1 MRQDIFQ
8 QEVLAKCE
16 ALIKSTIWPTQD
28 KIRPRAWLNNF
39 EESDRGVASYLL
51 DKFVFFS
58 NHYTDRLL
66 YKAYNDLISH
76 FEGYAEAD
84 LLSVFQNIKVTPLEG
99 ELPNPSDS
107 GNLLCRKMRQSF
119 NFAEANIVTPAQA
132 VAFANDGEFILFVD
146 DFIGSGDQ
154 FLETWRRNYLTEYPK
169 SFCHIALDNGPTF
182 VVLALVCTESALAR
196 INSELDHVTVFSC
209 HIVDERSSIF
219 NLQDC
224 KYTFREIDA
233 FLEKYCDRLTPQEEY
248 IRNNREFLKYGYHR
262 LGLLL
267 GFEHSVPD
275 ATLPVF
281 WSAGTGDWSP
291 LYERT

>member
-1 MRQDIFQ
+1 MRQDIYQ

-39 EESDRGVASYLL
+39 EESDKGIASFLL

-66 YKAYNDLISH
+66 HKVYNDLVSH
-76 FEGYAEAD
+76 FEGTEEAD
-84 LLSVFQNIKVTPLEG
+84 LVSLFGEIKVAPLEG
-99 ELPNPSDS
+99 EQPNPSDS
-107 GNLLCRKMRQSF
+107 GNLLCRKMRQ
-119 NFAEANIVTPAQA
+119 NFHFPEANIVTPAQA
-132 VAFANDGEFILFVD
+132 VTIADNGGFILFVD

-154 FLETWRRNYLTEYPK
+154 FLKTWRRDYLDAYPK
-169 SFCHIALDNGPTF
+169 AFCHVSLESGPTY
-182 VVLALVCTESALAR
+182 VVLALVCTESALRR
-196 INSELDHVTVFSC
+196 INAELGHVSVFSC
-209 HIVDERSSIF
+209 HTVDEHSSVF
-219 NLQDC
+219 NLRDS
-224 KYTFREIDA
+224 KYTIAEIDA

-248 IRNNREFLKYGYHR
+248 IRNDREFLKYGYHK

-275 ATLPVF
+275 ATLPIF
-281 WSAGTGDWSP
+281 WSTGTADWSP